1 MTDEDDD
8 VKEGLDAIP
17 AGFAVT
23 VAPRERTELA
33 RHTFESLK
41 GEKVIVRA
49 NGFIY
54 RGLLVGADEGELYLR
69 GEMRWVVLPLAHI
82 TDVVK
87 DDAKDTPLGGPEKW
101 DPEASPPPAPTVKDE
116 DE

>member
-1 MTDEDDD
+1 MSTDDDEDAAP
-8 VKEGLDAIP
+8 LDAVP
-17 AGFAVT
+17 ASFAVT
-23 VAPRERTELA
+23 IAPRDRAEVG

-41 GEKVIVRA
+41 NEKVVVRA

-69 GEMRWVVLPLAHI
+69 GEMRWWVLPLAHV
-82 TDVVK
+82 TDVAK
-87 DDAKDTPLGGPEKW
+87 DDARDTPLGGPERWEPK
-101 DPEASPPPAPTVKDE
+101 DAGDVKDE